1 MLQIVFRS
9 QLTRLLSYADIQR
22 LCLVVARSNRKAG
35 VTGFMV
41 ECGGVFL
48 TVIEGETREAEET
61 FNRIHRDT
69 RHDHMEIV
77 YSEIGLDRR
86 RFGAWSM
93 NVMFLDDDVF
103 WQAVF
108 GTGFSCDELLSS
120 RALEPAFAL
129 GLLAMAYQ
137 YACTQAKIEPPPAG
151 ARPGRI
157 PRIGH
162 MLRR

>member
-9 QLTRLLSYADIQR
+9 QLTKLLSYTDIQR
-22 LCLVVARSNRKAG
+22 LCLISARNNRKAG

-48 TVIEGETREAEET
+48 TVIEGEAREVEET
-61 FNRIHRDT
+61 FNRIHRDP
-69 RHDHMEIV
+69 RHDHMETV
-77 YSEIGLDRR
+77 YSENGLERR
-86 RFGAWSM
+86 RFGAWST
-93 NVMFLDDDVF
+93 NVMFLDDDAF
-103 WQAVF
+103 WQTVF
-108 GTGFSCDELLSS
+108 GSGFSCDELLSS

-137 YACTQAKIEPPPAG
+137 YACAQAKIAPHPTG

-157 PRIGH
+157 PRVGH
-162 MLRR
+162 MFRR